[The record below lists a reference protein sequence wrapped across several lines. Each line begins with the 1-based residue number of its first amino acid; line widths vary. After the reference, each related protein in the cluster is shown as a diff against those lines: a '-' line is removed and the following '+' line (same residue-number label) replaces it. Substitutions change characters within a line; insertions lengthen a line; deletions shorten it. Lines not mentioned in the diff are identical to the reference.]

1 MADDLSNRGP
11 ADRARIDVNQEHEVR
26 YWTKKFGCT
35 STELRNAV
43 QAVGVMADKVE
54 DVPQETK
61 TLKPLPPELEPFLTR
76 VVWIL
81 DLQPR

>member
-1 MADDLSNRGP
+1 MADDPSNRGP
-11 ADRARIDVNQEHEVR
+11 ADRTRINVNEDHELR

-54 DVPQETK
+54 AYVKQQK
-61 TLKPLPPELEPFLTR
+61 R
-76 VVWIL
+76 
-81 DLQPR
+81 